1 MERPYVSR
9 VIDTEKMQVERRIS
23 AAFKDVPGGQLLGVT
38 RDYSHRLINFDLE
51 AETPEDQ
58 ARIRE
63 EFLANLED
71 ACGSASEEALA
82 SLGSLPKVM
91 DYLRSEAC
99 RRFMK
104 MTTLSLLM

>member
-1 MERPYVSR
+1 M
-9 VIDTEKMQVERRIS
+9 
-23 AAFKDVPGGQLLGVT
+23 T

-82 SLGSLPKVM
+82 SLGSLPNGYGLLAFRGPVGGYEDDDTEPVDVTM
-91 DYLRSEAC
+91 EPLTFPTPRSARLQNALREV
-99 RRFMK
+99 
-104 MTTLSLLM
+104 

>member
-1 MERPYVSR
+1 M
-9 VIDTEKMQVERRIS
+9 
-23 AAFKDVPGGQLLGVT
+23 T

-63 EFLANLED
+63 EFLRRIWKRL
-71 ACGSASEEALA
+71 CGSASEEALA

-91 DYLRSEAC
+91 DYLRSEG
-99 RRFMK
+99 
-104 MTTLSLLM
+104 LSEVYEDDDTEPVDVTMDP